1 MPPAHSNIP
10 WRVLLKRSLR
20 TSKNVAQR
28 PEGRAVIRYRE
39 SREEPI
45 AAVTRCEAE
54 FLWRTS
60 LVTNRPT
67 EREGDRRL

>member
-28 PEGRAVIRYRE
+28 PEGRVVIRYRE
-39 SREEPI
+39 PREEPI
-45 AAVTRCEAE
+45 VAVTRCEVKR
-54 FLWRTS
+54 LWG
-60 LVTNRPT
+60 V
-67 EREGDRRL
+67 